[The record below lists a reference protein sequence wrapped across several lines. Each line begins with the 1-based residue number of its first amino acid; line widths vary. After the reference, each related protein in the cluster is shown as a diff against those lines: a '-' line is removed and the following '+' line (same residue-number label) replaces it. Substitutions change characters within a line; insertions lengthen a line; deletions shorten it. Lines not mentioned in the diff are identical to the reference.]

1 MSTATNVRHK
11 YLEEEKAK
19 ISAINE
25 DIKLKEEEISLLYER
40 IDKLKKDRKEIEDDI
55 NKIINIMQEKGEL

>member
-11 YLEEEKAK
+11 YLKEEKAK
-19 ISAINE
+19 SSAINE

-55 NKIINIMQEKGEL
+55 NKLVNVMQEKGEL